1 MMKRAL
7 IAGMLVLTG
16 ACATSAPVP
25 PVATAPVPADTQ
37 PLRTRHAVRP
47 VPTSNA
53 FRAAIERGT
62 RTADGRPGPNYWQQ
76 RIAYRIEAEL
86 DPVTA
91 RLSGAETI
99 VYHNNSPDTL
109 REMRFMLYQNAFAP
123 GVQRVRRVPMTGGT
137 RLERVAVEGQQA
149 REGRMLTGPLTYVVD
164 GTQMR
169 LSLPRA
175 LPPGGSTTVQIAWS
189 QAVPP
194 RGAPRTGHAEN
205 EAFVVAQWYP
215 QVAVYDDVNGWH
227 ALPYWTNGEFYL
239 EYADFDVTLTLP
251 EGWLVDATGVLQNA
265 DDVLPG
271 PVRARVARALAQ
283 DSIVNVVTENDVDEG
298 AATERAPGGH
308 LEWRFVARDVR
319 DFAFATSNRYMWDA
333 ARAILPDAHGDGRP
347 DTVLVSAL
355 YRPQF
360 AAWREAAHYTRH
372 AVTFHAER
380 WHPYIY
386 PKVTSA
392 EGPIG
397 GMEYPMFV
405 FIGSPS
411 DSIALY
417 SVISHEVAHQW
428 YPMMVG
434 SNESRYAW
442 QDEGLVTY
450 IEDLSVDDIFPGLD
464 PALASQRAYLR
475 IAGSDIEGEIMRA
488 PDLFGIGPQ
497 YGVAAYTKPGTLLRA
512 LAGVIGEDRVQE
524 GLRMYAERW
533 LLKHPTPWDFFAT
546 LEAAAG
552 RDLDWFWHPWYYETA
567 TLDHA
572 VANVQQGTN
581 GAEVVIEDLGD
592 APMPVLLR
600 ITLADGTI
608 VDHELPVEPW
618 LEGHTR
624 QVLRVEGHVAR
635 IEIDPGQWFPDVQ
648 RNNNVWSS
656 GAQ

>member
-7 IAGMLVLTG
+7 LAGMLVLSG
-16 ACATSAPVP
+16 ACATSSPPP
-25 PVATAPVPADTQ
+25 PVATGPVTVDTT
-37 PLRTRHAVRP
+37 PLRVRHAVRP
-47 VPTSNA
+47 VPYTNA
-53 FRAAIERGT
+53 FAAAIERGT
-62 RTADGRPGPNYWQQ
+62 RTDDGLPGPDYWQQ
-76 RIAYRIEAEL
+76 RVQYRIEAEL
-86 DPVTA
+86 DPATA

-109 REMRFMLYQNAFAP
+109 RELRFMLYQNAFAP
-123 GVQRVRRVPMTGGT
+123 GVQRVRQVPITGGT
-137 RLERVAVEGQQA
+137 KLERVMVEGRPA
-149 REGRMLTGPLTYVVD
+149 REGPVITGPLTYAVS

-169 LSLPRA
+169 LSLPGA

-189 QAVPP
+189 QTVPP

-227 ALPYWTNGEFYL
+227 SIPYWTNGEFYL

-251 EGWLVDATGVLQNA
+251 EGWLVDATGVLQNP
-265 DDVLPG
+265 DEVLPE
-271 PVRARVARALAQ
+271 PVRARVARALTQ
-283 DSIVNVVTENDVDEG
+283 DSIVHVVTENDVEDG
-298 AATERAPGGH
+298 AATERAPGEQ

-319 DFAFATSNRYMWDA
+319 DFAFATSNRYVWDA
-333 ARAILPDAHGDGRP
+333 TRAILPDAHGDGRP
-347 DTVLVSAL
+347 DTVLVNAF
-355 YRPQF
+355 YRPDF
-360 AAWREAAHYTRH
+360 PAWREGARYTQH
-372 AVTFHAER
+372 AVKFHAEN

-386 PKVTSA
+386 PKITSA

-397 GMEYPMFV
+397 GMEYPMLV

-411 DSIALY
+411 DSVALY

-450 IEDLSVDDIFPGLD
+450 VEDLSVSDIFTGLS
-464 PALASQRAYLR
+464 PALASQRSYLR
-475 IAGSDIEGEIMRA
+475 IAGSDAEGEIMRA

-497 YGVAAYTKPGTLLRA
+497 YGVAAYTKPGTMLRA
-512 LAGVIGEDRVQE
+512 LAGVLGEDTVKQ

-546 LEAAAG
+546 MEAAAG
-552 RDLDWFWHPWYYETA
+552 RDLDWFWHPWFFETA
-567 TLDHA
+567 TLDQA
-572 VANVQQGTN
+572 VTEVRQDVA
-581 GAEVVIEDLGD
+581 GAEIVVEDIGS

-600 ITLADGTI
+600 ITLADGST
-608 VDHELPVEPW
+608 VERTLPVEPW
-618 LEGHTR
+618 LEGRT
-624 QVLRVEGHVAR
+624 QQALRVDGQVTR
-635 IEIDPGQWFPDVQ
+635 VEIDPDQWFPDVQ
-648 RNNNVWSS
+648 RANNVWSA